1 MRIVIIHNRYQQSGG
16 EDHVLHAE
24 TALLRARGDEV
35 ETVEANNDAIVRWTA
50 AAKAA
55 FDCVYSFSSAR
66 SMGKLI
72 DEFRPDVAHIHNFFP
87 QLSPSVHYA
96 CRKAGVPVVQ
106 TLHNYRLLCPG
117 ATLFR
122 EGKVCEDCTRAM
134 VPWPAVAHACYRDS
148 RTASASVANML
159 AIHRAAGTWTRTVSR
174 FITPTKFARNKFI
187 EGGLPAERIAV
198 KPNFLSQDPGMG
210 NGNGNYA
217 LFAGR
222 FSQEKGLDTLLAAWR
237 QLKVRVPLKIVG
249 DGPLAPMVQ
258 QAVATLPDVEW
269 LGPRC
274 HEEVLQLMADA
285 AFQVIPNNSYET
297 FGLVAMEAFAVGLPV
312 FASRLGA
319 LAELV
324 KDEETGKLFTA
335 GSSEALAATV
345 EWAIAHPDELRAMRR
360 NARLEFE
367 SKYTAD
373 ANYGQLMEVYE
384 SARAENR
391 AKKSEAK

>member
-1 MRIVIIHNRYQQSGG
+1 MRIVMIHNRYQQSGG
-16 EDHVLHAE
+16 EDHVLRAE
-24 TALLRARGDEV
+24 TALLRARGHEV
-35 ETVEANNDAIVRWTA
+35 KTVEENNDAIVRWTA
-50 AAKAA
+50 AAQAA

-66 SMGKLI
+66 NMDRLI
-72 DEFRPDVAHIHNFFP
+72 DEFRPDIAHIHNFFP
-87 QLSPSVHYA
+87 RLSPSVHYA
-96 CRKAGVPVVQ
+96 CRNAGIPVVQ

-122 EGKVCEDCTRAM
+122 EGKVCEDCTKTM
-134 VPWPAVAHACYRDS
+134 VPWPAVAHACYRNS
-148 RTASASVANML
+148 RTASAAVANML

-174 FITPTKFARNKFI
+174 FITPTEFARNKFV
-187 EGGLPAERIAV
+187 EGGLPAERIVV
-198 KPNFLSQDPGMG
+198 KSNFLSHDPGMG
-210 NGNGNYA
+210 AGSGNYA
-217 LFAGR
+217 LFVGR
-222 FSQEKGLDTLLAAWR
+222 FSQEKGLDTLLAAWQ

-249 DGPLAPMVQ
+249 DGPLAPIVQ

-269 LGPRC
+269 LGPRN
-274 HEEVLQLMADA
+274 HEDVLRLMADA

-324 KDEETGKLFTA
+324 RDGDTGKHFSA

-345 EWAIAHPDELRAMRR
+345 EWTIAHPEKMKAMRR

-367 SKYTAD
+367 RSYTAD
-373 ANYGQLMEVYE
+373 ANYPQLMRIYE
-384 SARAENR
+384 LACGDNR
-391 AKKSEAK
+391 RKKREDK